1 MVKLEHNK
9 VKGDETMA
17 LPDIMDYLPIIIP
30 LLILQVTL
38 MITALLHLVKNE
50 RLDRNNKIVWALVII
65 FVNLIGPI
73 LYLIFGRKED

>member
-1 MVKLEHNK
+1 MVKLKHHK

>member
-1 MVKLEHNK
+1 
-9 VKGDETMA
+9 MA
-17 LPDIMDYLPIIIP
+17 LPDIMAYLPIIIP

>member
-1 MVKLEHNK
+1 
-9 VKGDETMA
+9 MA
-17 LPDIMDYLPIIIP
+17 LSEIMDYLPIILP
-30 LLILQVTL
+30 LLLLQITL
-38 MITALLHLVKNE
+38 MVTALLHLVKND

>member
-1 MVKLEHNK
+1 M
-9 VKGDETMA
+9 T
-17 LPDIMDYLPIIIP
+17 LPDIMEYLPIIIP
-30 LLILQVTL
+30 LLLLQITL
-38 MITALLHLVKNE
+38 MITALLHLVKND

>member
-1 MVKLEHNK
+1 
-9 VKGDETMA
+9 MA
-17 LPDIMDYLPIIIP
+17 LPDIMEYLPIIIP
-30 LLILQVTL
+30 LLLLQITL
-38 MITALLHLVKNE
+38 MITALLHLVKND